1 MNELSKELERLEEAE
16 QYFAAIKI
24 LEQLIEADPD
34 ILDLHYKLGMLCMK
48 VGEVE
53 RAATAFRLCIEE
65 YYEDTL
71 VHLNLGHAL
80 KAMGRTA
87 EAVECYQRL
96 IDGEND
102 ARAASGYWSL
112 ADLKDYRFDRDAIDK
127 LEARLKTLQAPPGY
141 RGLMLFAL
149 GCALEQHS
157 HYSEAYQALA
167 EANDIVAMHRPFRG
181 DYFGELVTSLV
192 KETQTHPK
200 VPQKFGATPIF
211 IVGMPRSGTTLV
223 EQILASHS
231 MIESTDE
238 LPFLERIALDLDKSG
253 GYAAALGKISAAQQE
268 TYAKQYLAMVEPY
281 RKRNA
286 AYFIDKNPNNFLHI
300 GLIKALF
307 PDARIINVVRDPLD
321 NAMSVYKQ
329 YFYKGHEYSYS
340 MQGIIYYWQGYL
352 TLMMHWNKL
361 YRGLVFSLGYE
372 ALVKKPEEAI
382 TAMLEYCGVPVEEQC
397 FRFYE
402 SDRPVLTPSASQ
414 VRSPITDRAVGSG
427 LKYQQFVAP
436 FIPQFAQIRL
446 KAREVLNI

>member
-1 MNELSKELERLEEAE
+1 MNELSKELERLEDAE
-16 QYFAAIKI
+16 EYFAAIKV
-24 LEQLIEADPD
+24 LEQLIDADPD
-34 ILDLHYKLGMLCMK
+34 ILDLHYKLGLLCMK
-48 VGEVE
+48 VGEVQ
-53 RAATAFRLCIEE
+53 RAESAFRFCIEE
-65 YYEDTL
+65 YYEEPL
-71 VHLNLGHAL
+71 VYLNLGHVL

-102 ARAASGYWSL
+102 SQAAIGYWSL
-112 ADLKDYRFDRDAIDK
+112 ADLKDYQFDRDATDK
-127 LEARLKTLQAPPGY
+127 LEARLKTLQAKPGY

-149 GCALEQHS
+149 ANALEHHS

-181 DYFGELVTSLV
+181 DYFGELVTSLI
-192 KETQTHPK
+192 KDARIHPK
-200 VPQKFGATPIF
+200 TPQKYGATPIF
-211 IVGMPRSGTTLV
+211 IVGMPRSGTTLL

-231 MIESTDE
+231 MVESTDE
-238 LPFLERIALDLDKSG
+238 LPFLERIALELDKNG
-253 GYAAALGKISAAQQE
+253 GYAKGLANITAEEQE
-268 TYAKQYLAMVEPY
+268 TYAREYLARVEPY

-286 AYFIDKNPNNFLHI
+286 PFFIDKNPNNFLHI

-340 MQGIIYYWQGYL
+340 MKGIIYYWQGYL
-352 TLMMHWNKL
+352 SLMLHWNRL
-361 YRGLVFSLGYE
+361 YPGLVFCLGYE
-372 ALVKKPEEAI
+372 ALVKKPQEVI
-382 TAMLEYCGVPVEEQC
+382 TAVLEYCRLPVEEQC

-414 VRSPITDRAVGSG
+414 VRQPITDRAVGSG
-427 LKYQQFVAP
+427 LKYQQFVGP
-436 FIPQFAQIRL
+436 FIAEFAQIRRKIPEAL
-446 KAREVLNI
+446 YI